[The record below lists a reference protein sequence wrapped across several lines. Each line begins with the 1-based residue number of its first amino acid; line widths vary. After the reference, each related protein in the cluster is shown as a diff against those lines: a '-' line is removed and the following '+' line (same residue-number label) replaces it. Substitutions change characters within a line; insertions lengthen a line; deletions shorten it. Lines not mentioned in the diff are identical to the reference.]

1 MSLADFFGIG
11 RQQSPQQAVAAVVQP
26 EAFDKKLLKDLDNLA
41 VYMRSHGHIIPT
53 GVYSQV
59 RRIDDVLRPLLA
71 YIATNGCSAEQE
83 HLLSSMITNY
93 IPTPLKTFVSL
104 PRADRADDGEPAKL
118 LKEQF
123 DTMLEKVYDLS
134 ELVRTGALNELAIHA
149 DFIDNRFSG
158 A

>member
-1 MSLADFFGIG
+1 MSFADFFGIG
-11 RQQSPQQAVAAVVQP
+11 RQQSPQQVVAAAVQP

-41 VYMRSHGHIIPT
+41 VYMRANGNIIPT

-71 YIATNGCSAEQE
+71 FIAVNGCSAEQE
-83 HLLSSMITNY
+83 HLLTSMITAY
-93 IPTPLKTFVSL
+93 IPDPLKTFVSL
-104 PRADRADDGEPAKL
+104 PKGDRADDGTPAKL

-123 DTMLEKVYDLS
+123 DTMLKRVYDLS

-149 DFIDNRFSG
+149 DFIDNRFSS
-158 A
+158 